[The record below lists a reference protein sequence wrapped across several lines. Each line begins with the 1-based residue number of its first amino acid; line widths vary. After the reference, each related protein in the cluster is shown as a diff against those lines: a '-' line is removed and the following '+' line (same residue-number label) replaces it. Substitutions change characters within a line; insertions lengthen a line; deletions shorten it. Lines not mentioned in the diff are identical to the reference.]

1 MRALLFAS
9 IASLFAI
16 TSALPAAMQSVGPEV
31 VPDFFAARAE
41 SAPPPLRL
49 AESLAPQPGTSLKA
63 AEVGARDA
71 LEALHAWNRAGR
83 LPLRAGLVRT
93 LPSPVKARLA
103 TAVAAGSP
111 IAQGSGLLAVSPAGN
126 RVWGMRVD
134 VEGAQRLRLHLTQV
148 SLPAGSRLWVYAPGE
163 EPRAFGLDLLG
174 PDGDLW
180 TPSVTGGV
188 AFLEVEA
195 PAKAASPASPGFS
208 VAEVMEGV
216 LAPPA
221 PLRVAGCLIDG
232 TCVST
237 ATLANIAEYRRA
249 VGQLDFVIFPF
260 EYLCSGALVNDTDTS
275 TTIPYLLT
283 ANHCIDSQSAASTL
297 EVFWDYKTAIC
308 DGSIPGLGSLPRS
321 NGATL
326 MATGEGSDFTLL
338 RLTSIPSGR
347 TLLGWNANASA
358 VPNGTTL
365 YRLSHPAPF
374 DDEYALPQQFS
385 RGTVR
390 TSGVP
395 FCGDAPRPAF
405 LYSQLNQG
413 GTFGGSS
420 GSPVILSSLQ
430 IVGQLTGGC
439 GNNPDDGCDYGN
451 SEIDGAFAASFPS
464 LQAFLNPTTGPGSCA
479 TDADTLCLNNGRFKV
494 EATFKTTGGQSGNA
508 QVVKLTDET
517 GYLWFFSSTNVEVV
531 VKVLNACSGPSHHYW
546 VFAGGLTNVRTVITV
561 TDTQTG
567 AQKTY
572 TNPQTTPF
580 QPIQDTSAFAT
591 CP

>member
-1 MRALLFAS
+1 MKAQCIALS
-9 IASLFAI
+9 VSLLALGPV
-16 TSALPAAMQSVGPEV
+16 LPATAQSVGPEI
-31 VPDFFAARAE
+31 VPDFFAAPAE

-49 AESLAPQPGTSLKA
+49 AESLAPQPETSLRA

-71 LEALHAWNRAGR
+71 LEALQAWNRAGH

-93 LPSPVKARLA
+93 LPSRVKAR
-103 TAVAAGSP
+103 TG
-111 IAQGSGLLAVSPAGN
+111 VSPAGN

-148 SLPAGSRLWVYAPGE
+148 SLPAGSRLWIYAPGE
-163 EPRAFGLDLLG
+163 EARAFGLDLLG
-174 PDGDLW
+174 PAGDLW
-180 TPSVTGGV
+180 TPSVTGSV

-195 PAKAASPASPGFS
+195 PANAALPADSGFT
-208 VAEVMEGV
+208 VEEIMEGV

-221 PLRVAGCLIDG
+221 PLRIAECLIDG
-232 TCVST
+232 TCVSS
-237 ATLANIAEYRRA
+237 ATLANIADYRKA
-249 VGQLDFVIFPF
+249 VGQLDFVIAPF
-260 EYLCSGALVNDTDTS
+260 EYLCSGALVNDTDSS
-275 TTIPYLLT
+275 TMIPYFLT
-283 ANHCIDSQSAASTL
+283 ANHCIDSQSIASTL
-297 EVFWDYKTAIC
+297 EVFWDYKTASC
-308 DGSIPGLGSLPRS
+308 DGSTPGLGSLPRS

-326 MATGEGSDFTLL
+326 IATGESSDFTLL

-347 TLLGWNANASA
+347 VLLGWNANTSA

-385 RGTVR
+385 RGMVR

-395 FCGDAPRPAF
+395 FCSDAPRPDF

-420 GSPVILSSLQ
+420 GSPVVLSNLQ

-439 GNNPDDGCDYGN
+439 GDNPDDGCDYGN
-451 SEIDGAFAASFPS
+451 SEIDGAFSASYPS
-464 LQAFLNPTTGPGSCA
+464 LQAFLSPTTGSGSC
-479 TDADTLCLNNGRFKV
+479 TPGADTLCLNNGRFRVK
-494 EATFKTTGGQSGNA
+494 ATFNASGAQPANA

-517 GYLWFFSSTNVEVV
+517 GYLWFFSAGNVEAV
-531 VKVLNACSGPSHHYW
+531 VKVLNACGLNNHYW
-546 VFAGGLTNVRTVITV
+546 VFAGGLTNVHTVITV
-561 TDTQTG
+561 TDTKTG
-567 AQKTY
+567 AQKIY
-572 TNPQTTPF
+572 TNPQNTAF
-580 QPIQDTSAFAT
+580 QPVQDTSAFAT